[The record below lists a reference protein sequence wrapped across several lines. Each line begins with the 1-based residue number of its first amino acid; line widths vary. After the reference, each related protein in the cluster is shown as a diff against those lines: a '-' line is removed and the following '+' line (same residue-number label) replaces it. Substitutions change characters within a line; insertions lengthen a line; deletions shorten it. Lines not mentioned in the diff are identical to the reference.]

1 MLADYI
7 ALVCIGFVFLVC
19 SSFCMWMDGE
29 LVRADNSIASHYE
42 DLIALQYESGKQKLQ
57 KG

>member
-7 ALVCIGFVFLVC
+7 ALVCIGSMFLVC

-42 DLIALQYESGKQKLQ
+42 DLIALQYERGKQKLQ